1 MFVLP
6 RYDVAPE
13 IVGNLFCDDAADMA
27 RLFGTDGVRGV
38 ANGDL
43 TPDLALALGRA
54 AGVVL
59 GRGRVVLGRDTRV
72 SGPMLAGALTA
83 GLCSAGC
90 DVLDAGI
97 IPTPAVA
104 LLAVAEKASGGAVI
118 SASHNPV
125 EDNGIK
131 FFSSEGV
138 KLPAEREQT
147 IEEAMATE
155 SDRPVGAD
163 VGSRFDLED
172 AGSRYV
178 EHLLGTV
185 EGSLN
190 GLRVVL
196 DCAHGAAWSVAPE
209 VFRAAGADVIA
220 IHDTPDGSRI
230 NVDCGS
236 TSLGEVA
243 GVVIRESAHLGLA
256 FDGDADRVLAVDELG
271 GEVDGDQIIGLIGL
285 GLMDDGKLDRNLIV
299 GTVMSNLGFIKAL
312 EKRGIEFI
320 AAPVGDK
327 HVAEAMVHNGAIL
340 GGEQSGH
347 VIFGNL
353 ATTGDGVL
361 TGLQLAAA
369 VRRSGSVLSELAHFF
384 EPYPQVLLNV
394 RVEAKDRLDEATELW
409 DEVAGVEAELGGEG
423 RVLVRASGTE
433 PLVRVMVEAAD
444 AQVARAMAERL
455 AEAVRTHLS

>member
-1 MFVLP
+1 
-6 RYDVAPE
+6 
-13 IVGNLFCDDAADMA
+13 MA

-38 ANGDL
+38 ANADL

-59 GRGRVVLGRDTRV
+59 GGGRVVLGRDTRV

-90 DVLDAGI
+90 HVLDAGV

-104 LLAVAEKASGGAVI
+104 LLTVAEGASGGAVI

-125 EDNGIK
+125 ADNGIK

-138 KLPAEREQT
+138 KVSAELENA
-147 IEEAMATE
+147 IEEAMTAG
-155 SDRPVGAD
+155 SKRPIGVD
-163 VGSRFDLED
+163 VGTRFDLED
-172 AGSRYV
+172 AGSRYT
-178 EHLLGTV
+178 EHLLTTI
-185 EGSLN
+185 EGSLK

-196 DCAHGAAWSVAPE
+196 DCAHGAAWQIAPAA
-209 VFRAAGADVIA
+209 FRAAGAEVVA

-236 TSLGEVA
+236 TSLDEVA
-243 GVVIRESAHLGLA
+243 RVVKDEGAALGLA
-256 FDGDADRVLAVDELG
+256 FDGDADRVLAVDEHG
-271 GEVDGDQIIGLIGL
+271 AEVDGDRIIGLIGL
-285 GLMDDGKLDRNLIV
+285 GLMDEGKLEKNLIV
-299 GTVMSNLGFIKAL
+299 GTVMSNLGFVKAL
-312 EKRGIEFI
+312 EKQGVDFI

-327 HVAEAMVHNGAIL
+327 HVAEAMAQNGAIL

-347 VIFGNL
+347 VIFGNF

-361 TGLQLAAA
+361 TGLQLTSTMHRA
-369 VRRSGSVLSELAHFF
+369 GSPLSELASFF

-394 RVEAKDRLDEATELW
+394 PVPNGDRLHETSALW
-409 DEVAGVEAELGGEG
+409 DQVARAESELGDSG

-444 AQVARAMAERL
+444 PARAQAIAERL
-455 AEAVRTHLS
+455 ADSVRHHLS